1 MRIEEDVI
9 IIGAG
14 SAGLT
19 SALYL
24 ARTKFKFAIFE
35 KEMVGGKLN
44 IITQIDNYPGFPSI
58 DGFSLI
64 LNMKK
69 QVEALGVKISKELI
83 KGINKNE
90 EGFEIVCENNTYL
103 TKSLIIATGSTTK
116 KLGIINEDKFVG
128 KGISYCA
135 VCDGFFYKNKEVV
148 VFANERKGYLEATY
162 LSNLVSKLY
171 LVSDKNDDD
180 YEGNLTNLKKMNNV
194 EFLSPFKIKE
204 FIGVD
209 GLEVVKIQNLENND
223 EKILEV
229 SGCFPFT
236 GDIPSNYIFN
246 QLGLDQNRGFI
257 KANFNMETNV
267 PGVFVAGDI
276 VDKPLRQIVTA
287 CGDGATAAT
296 SAIKYLNKL
305 KK

>member
-9 IIGAG
+9 IFGAG

-69 QVEALGVKISKELI
+69 QVEALGVKINKELI

-90 EGFEIVCENNTYL
+90 DGFEVVCENDTYQ
-103 TKSLIIATGSTTK
+103 TKALIIATGSTTK
-116 KLGIINEDKFVG
+116 KLGIVNEDKFVG

-135 VCDGFFYKNKEVV
+135 VCDGFFYKNKEVL
-148 VFANERKGYLEATY
+148 VFAHERKGYLEATY

-171 LVSDKNDDD
+171 LVSDKNEDD
-180 YEGNLTNLKKMNNV
+180 YEGNLANLKKMKNV
-194 EFLSPFKIKE
+194 EFLSPYKIKE

-209 GLEVVKIQNLENND
+209 GLDAVKIENLETNEERTVN
-223 EKILEV
+223 V

-236 GDIPSNYIFN
+236 GDIPSNYLFN

-257 KANFNMETNV
+257 KADFNMGTNV
-267 PGVFVAGDI
+267 PGVFAAGDI